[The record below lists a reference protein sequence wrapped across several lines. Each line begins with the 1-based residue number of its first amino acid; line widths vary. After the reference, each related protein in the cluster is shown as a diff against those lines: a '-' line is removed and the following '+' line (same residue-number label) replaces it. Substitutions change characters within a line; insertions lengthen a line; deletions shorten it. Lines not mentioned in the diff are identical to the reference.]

1 MNSDMH
7 RELQESIDLLR
18 GQFDELSSGI
28 RLPHSLDAD
37 VLREQLNHV
46 VPFPTSTPRK
56 HRWRAGVEHCG
67 LFRFDVG
74 RGCDA
79 VKSRAETSCR
89 ARPHRKAPVR
99 RLPTARGRHV

>member
-56 HRWRAGVEHCG
+56 TPLAGGSEHCG

-79 VKSRAETSCR
+79 VKTGR
-89 ARPHRKAPVR
+89 R
-99 RLPTARGRHV
+99 RLVALGRTAKRRCGGSHGRGRHV

>member
-56 HRWRAGVEHCG
+56 HRWRAGVSIAAC
-67 LFRFDVG
+67 
-74 RGCDA
+74 GCDA
-79 VKSRAETSCR
+79 VKTGR
-89 ARPHRKAPVR
+89 R
-99 RLPTARGRHV
+99 RLVALGRTAKRRCGGSHGRGRHV